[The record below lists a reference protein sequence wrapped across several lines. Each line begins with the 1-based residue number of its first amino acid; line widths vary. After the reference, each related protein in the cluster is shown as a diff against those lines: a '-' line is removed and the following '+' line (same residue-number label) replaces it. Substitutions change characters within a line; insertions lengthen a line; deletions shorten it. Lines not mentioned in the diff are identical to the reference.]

1 MGNLPMFKEELPL
14 VEQVMVNYGNT
25 IEPSPI
31 VHPEIAGRGVEC
43 AHGRAAW
50 KCSSQCQGVLADMKM
65 LVMCACNKTTQPQ
78 ALMCKCERRTRDY
91 TRSHRMGTSSKDLE
105 KMRCEIKTHRN
116 MLDYH
121 TNFVRSERADDATD
135 TTLLGYDA
143 TLKIL
148 PQNKS
153 SRSLTVP
160 VFPADADSS
169 CPVLV
174 GPHDDHACD
183 PATRS
188 VCSCTMNK
196 CVSRSYKVMKRLI
209 IQRGNRVRVARLRRF
224 QGPILLLQ

>member
-1 MGNLPMFKEELPL
+1 MGNLPMFKDELPL

-31 VHPEIAGRGVEC
+31 VHPEIAGRGVEY

-50 KCSSQCQGVLADMKM
+50 KYSSQCQGVLADMKM
-65 LVMCACNKTTQPQ
+65 LVLRAYNKTTQPQ
-78 ALMCKCERRTRDY
+78 TLMSKYERRTRDY
-91 TRSHRMGTSSKDLE
+91 IRSYRMGTSSKDLE
-105 KMRCEIKTHRN
+105 KMRAEIKTHRN

-121 TNFVRSERADDATD
+121 TNCVRSERADDATD

-143 TLKIL
+143 ILKIL

-160 VFPADADSS
+160 VFPADTES
-169 CPVLV
+169 CYPVLV

-183 PATRS
+183 PVTRS
-188 VCSCTMNK
+188 VCPYTK
-196 CVSRSYKVMKRLI
+196 YVGRSDKVVKGLI
-209 IQRGNRVRVARLRRF
+209 IQRANRMRVARMHRF
-224 QGPILLLQ
+224 EGPILLLL